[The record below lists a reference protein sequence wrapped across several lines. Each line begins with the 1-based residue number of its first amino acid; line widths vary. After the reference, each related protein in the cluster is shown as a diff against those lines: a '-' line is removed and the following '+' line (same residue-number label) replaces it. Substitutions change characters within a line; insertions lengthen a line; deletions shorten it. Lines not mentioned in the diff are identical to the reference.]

1 MTCICWNADMAK
13 NMIWSMSNILVLWFG
28 CPIIMLLTWLMLLK
42 DSHLRLKNGNDVL
55 TSLPSFGLKHDRG
68 GSHLDNISEDL
79 CFSSCVSLLHAWLV
93 SVEKMWGGDI
103 VGNLSVDDFKLG
115 NLYEYLSNSSIECV
129 FEEWI
134 SKGRFEGEASGK
146 SRASACCKK
155 SWLLLLESFS
165 IPWETE
171 FSIK

>member
-1 MTCICWNADMAK
+1 
-13 NMIWSMSNILVLWFG
+13 MSNILVFLLWFG
-28 CPIIMLLTWLMLLK
+28 CPIIMLLTWLILLK

-134 SKGRFEGEASGK
+134 SKGRFEGGASGK
-146 SRASACCKK
+146 SRASTCCKK
-155 SWLLLLESFS
+155 SWLLPLESFS

-171 FSIK
+171 FSIKYNERSK